1 MKRFPSLL
9 IRVMQILAVA
19 ALFYGVFVGV
29 AILVGEQPAHA
40 LPEYTGRTGE
50 SCGTC
55 HVSAGGGGPRTL
67 RGLLWSARGK
77 PDAIPDLPGSLLAP
91 GVADGL
97 ELYDIACAGCHGFTG
112 EGLFAINLVG
122 NGASRATNRSF
133 ILRGIPNTDMPSFE
147 GQLTEEQ
154 IEILVDF
161 VTGMSRGAVELPEE
175 YPLPRPELK
184 CEPFEAGS
192 ACGGK

>member
-1 MKRFPSLL
+1 MKRFPSSF
-9 IRVMQILAVA
+9 IRVMQIVAVVV
-19 ALFYGVFVGV
+19 LFYGAFVGV

-50 SCGTC
+50 SCGAC

-91 GVADGL
+91 GVSDGL

-112 EGLFAINLVG
+112 QGLFAINLVG

-133 ILRGIPNTDMPSFE
+133 ILRGIPNTEMPAFE
-147 GQLTEEQ
+147 DQMTEEQ

-161 VTGMSRGAVELPEE
+161 VTEMSRGAIELPEE

-184 CEPFEAGS
+184 CEPIETGS

>member
-1 MKRFPSLL
+1 MRRISPTL
-9 IRVMQILAVA
+9 IRIIQTLVILGLAYVVF
-19 ALFYGVFVGV
+19 LGVSVLLEGPPV
-29 AILVGEQPAHA
+29 HA

-67 RGLLWSARGK
+67 LGLLWSARGK
-77 PDAIPDLPGSLLAP
+77 PDVLPEIPGLLLAP
-91 GVADGL
+91 GVTDGL
-97 ELYDIACAGCHGFTG
+97 ELYDIACSGCHGITA

-147 GQLTEEQ
+147 KKLTEEQ

-161 VTGMSRGAVELPEE
+161 VTAMSNGEVELPKEF
-175 YPLPRPELK
+175 PLPAPDFKCAPISPELS
-184 CEPFEAGS
+184 CGS
-192 ACGGK
+192 N